1 MIVFF
6 TINELAV
13 KDSKM
18 GLLRTKVSGRNRLEL
33 LHFEFHN

>member
-1 MIVFF
+1 MILFF
-6 TINELAV
+6 TVSELAV

-18 GLLRTKVSGRNRLEL
+18 GLLRTKVSGRNCLEL